1 MPHYETGI
9 ILAPD
14 QDEGALEERVSRVQD
29 LVAAQGGAVV
39 DVERWG
45 TRRLAYTIKGHRQG
59 QYVFV
64 GFDAPPATVAELER
78 TYRVDEAILRH
89 LTIRL
94 NRPRKPTAEAAA
106 KAETAAKASAGTEE
120 ALESVGVAEAESE
133 SAQEETPAP
142 DAGAPPPE
150 PGTTEA
156 GGEANAEEKA

>member
-29 LVAAQGGAVV
+29 LVATQGGAVV

-94 NRPRKPTAEAAA
+94 NRPRKPTAEAAP
-106 KAETAAKASAGTEE
+106 AEMHAEVSAGTEE
-120 ALESVGVAEAESE
+120 ARESAGVAETGSE
-133 SAQEETPAP
+133 SVQEETPAP
-142 DAGAPPPE
+142 DAEVPSPE